1 MKLKHYVVT
10 IMLVTAVSLISL
22 TSVNLYNKAQKDNK
36 ETTKSIYKAYVPNI
50 KGKDSNIQIGTI
62 PKSDDSAREV
72 SPDAD
77 DNSKDKTAKDKE
89 QPKVLQP
96 LPVPD
101 VNSGGEVIDL
111 PTPSSSSNVTVE
123 PLC

>member
-1 MKLKHYVVT
+1 MKLKYYVVT
-10 IMLVTAVSLISL
+10 IMLVAAVSLISL
-22 TSVNLYNKAQKDNK
+22 ASVNLYNKAQKDDK
-36 ETTKSIYKAYVPNI
+36 EITKSYKAYVPNI
-50 KGKDSNIQIGTI
+50 TGDDSNIQIATI
-62 PKSDDSAREV
+62 PKSDDSAKEV
-72 SPDAD
+72 SPDVD
-77 DNSKDKTAKDKE
+77 DNSKDKTAKDKG

-111 PTPSSSSNVTVE
+111 PNPSNSSNVTVE

>member
-10 IMLVTAVSLISL
+10 MMLVIAVSLISL
-22 TSVNLYNKAQKDNK
+22 TSVNLYNNAQKDNK
-36 ETTKSIYKAYVPNI
+36 ETTKSIYKTYVPNI
-50 KGKDSNIQIGTI
+50 TGNDSNIQIGTI

-101 VNSGGEVIDL
+101 VNSGEEVIDL

-123 PLC
+123 PLS